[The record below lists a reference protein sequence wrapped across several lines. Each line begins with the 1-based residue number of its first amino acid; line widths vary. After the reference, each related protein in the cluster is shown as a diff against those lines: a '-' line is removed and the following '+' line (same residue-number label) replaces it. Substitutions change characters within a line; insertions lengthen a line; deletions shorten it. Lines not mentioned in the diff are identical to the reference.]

1 MQAFQ
6 WNHSKHTSQHD
17 DRGVS
22 PVIAVI
28 LMVAITVV
36 LAATVYVW
44 VTQFG
49 ANGST
54 QPGSLGISQSSYD
67 ASSTCGVSGA
77 TWCAKWLVL
86 TASNGLTLS
95 NLGVR
100 DITTDVGTITCAS
113 SGQAATL
120 AAGDVLTCTG
130 TLADPVKGDTWVF
143 TDKAAGS
150 VMNQVTLHA

>member
-1 MQAFQ
+1 MQAFR
-6 WNHSKHTSQHD
+6 WTNSKHTSPN
-17 DRGVS
+17 DRAVS

-49 ANGST
+49 AGGQSP
-54 QPGSLGISQSSYD
+54 PGSLAVSQSSFD
-67 ASSTCGVSGA
+67 ATATCGVSGA

-86 TASNGLTLS
+86 SASNGLALS

-100 DITTDVGTITCAS
+100 DITTDVGTITCTT
-113 SGQAATL
+113 SGSATAL
-120 AAGDVLTCTG
+120 TAGDTLTCTG
-130 TLADPVKGDTWVF
+130 TLTDPVKGDTWVF

-150 VMNQVTLHA
+150 VMVQVPLHA